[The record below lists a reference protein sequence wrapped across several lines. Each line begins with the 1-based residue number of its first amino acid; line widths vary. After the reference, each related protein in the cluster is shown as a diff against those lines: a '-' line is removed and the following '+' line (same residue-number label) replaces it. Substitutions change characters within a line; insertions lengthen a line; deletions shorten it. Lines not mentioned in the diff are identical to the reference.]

1 VASILAGYAYHLN
14 VMPLDAQMPDA
25 GSLVQATDI
34 ALPPPG
40 AAQVPVVVLDERGVR
55 VTAVRVRHGRAV
67 RRWATGSTPRTA
79 RLCFPVTPPWTRT

>member
-25 GSLVQATDI
+25 GSLVRATDI

-40 AAQVPVVVLDERGVR
+40 AGPG
-55 VTAVRVRHGRAV
+55 
-67 RRWATGSTPRTA
+67 
-79 RLCFPVTPPWTRT
+79 